1 MKVDDDVYLH
11 DPRLIWLLKTAS
23 LPEKLYA
30 GKVSHLSRVVRD
42 RRSKWY
48 VSEQYFNETYYPPY
62 CIGAFYISSKTVVLE
77 LLQVFGILAKRIG
90 IKPVS
95 LMPKGVFI
103 HDKVPKAVDYKLSKF
118 FALGHGLSTKRRLF
132 AIHERFLKLPLIMP
146 SEI

>member
-1 MKVDDDVYLH
+1 MSVNNISM
-11 DPRLIWLLKTAS
+11 RLTIHHIA
-23 LPEKLYA
+23 
-30 GKVSHLSRVVRD
+30 
-42 RRSKWY
+42 
-48 VSEQYFNETYYPPY
+48 
-62 CIGAFYISSKTVVLE
+62 CIGTFYISSKTVVLE
-77 LLQVFGILAKRIG
+77 LLQVFFGDRFSSLSTEDAYIGILAKRIG